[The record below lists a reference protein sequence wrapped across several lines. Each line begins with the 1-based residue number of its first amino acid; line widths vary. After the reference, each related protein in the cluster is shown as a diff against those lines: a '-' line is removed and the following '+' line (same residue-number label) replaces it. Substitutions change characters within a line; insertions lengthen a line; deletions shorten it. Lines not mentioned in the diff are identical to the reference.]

1 MNHLAQMLRDVDES
15 SLENHGDDKVLSNQ
29 DHLLISVIRHLANV
43 LLIDKDGGPNFDE
56 IDRLYQEYGYF
67 IFPGERDRFGWL
79 TACIET
85 KKGIIVFG

>member
-1 MNHLAQMLRDVDES
+1 MLRDVDES
-15 SLENHGDDKVLSNQ
+15 SLENHGDDKILSNQ
-29 DHLLISVIRHLANV
+29 DHLLVPVIRHLANI
-43 LLIDKDGGPNFDE
+43 LLIDEKKGTPNFDE
-56 IDRLYQEYGYF
+56 MDRLHKEHGYF